1 MFANKEKIE
10 GHCMVSTFAIRTS
23 RSEGQKLQ
31 KSLPL
36 PTLEEIMNIKKE
48 IKIYG

>member
-1 MFANKEKIE
+1 MFANRMKINS
-10 GHCMVSTFAIRTS
+10 HRTVSTS
-23 RSEGQKLQ
+23 RLIG